1 MIKHMFPVLYVNAKL
16 RIAQSEVDWYFILK
30 GTKCCQEQVEQRA
43 SVLNCLLR
51 KDSQISA
58 KFQFRQ
64 NIISVTLVFSLET
77 EMFQEMV
84 STVLCRGFSVGR
96 GGEMGL

>member
-1 MIKHMFPVLYVNAKL
+1 MSPVLYVNVKL
-16 RIAQSEVDWYFILK
+16 KIAQSEGDWYFILK
-30 GTKCCQEQVEQRA
+30 ETKCCQEQVEQRA
-43 SVLNCLLR
+43 SAPNCLLR

-84 STVLCRGFSVGR
+84 SAILCRRFCVGR
-96 GGEMGL
+96 GGEVEL

>member
-1 MIKHMFPVLYVNAKL
+1 MFLVLYLNVKL

-30 GTKCCQEQVEQRA
+30 GSKCCQEQVEQRA
-43 SVLNCLLR
+43 SVPNCFLR
-51 KDSQISA
+51 KESQISA

-84 STVLCRGFSVGR
+84 STVLCRGFCVGK
-96 GGEMGL
+96 GGEV